1 MTIDGYHQRPL
12 WPPTADLH
20 LHHRCPDS
28 WRTSWTELRLGCVLE
43 KTGMCFGQVLKKFL
57 GRSGVA
63 WDLQNSILV
72 LVANLPCR
80 LEPHSEAFYSAPIN
94 FWIGNWPVCVS
105 LGNTGHFHEQYY
117 FLKRHWNNIATTP
130 HRCFVCNGLPYT
142 ASRITAKTA
151 PKTAPKATRCTAPR
165 HPTPHPELQPKQ
177 HLEQHHYS
185 NHNHI
190 RTQKQHPLSNTNAYQ
205 LPLS

>member
-94 FWIGNWPVCVS
+94 FWIGNWP
-105 LGNTGHFHEQYY
+105 
-117 FLKRHWNNIATTP
+117 
-130 HRCFVCNGLPYT
+130 
-142 ASRITAKTA
+142 KTA